1 MRLQRQQW
9 RQTKRQLLQTGMLD
23 LPASA
28 KAAGRRTRDGAAAA
42 DLTDTDSEAED
53 ELDSDHPEG
62 EDSSALTEAFRDAA
76 PKGALLGV
84 VLKMGPT
91 CTRSMRLS
99 REALPSPR
107 PPASRRL
114 HLRCWAGELLC
125 AAWDPSQSRGTA
137 LHSGCW
143 GRPGMVSGVCC
154 HHANS
159 IACAWQRLLGVA
171 APTAAL
177 SGRVQAICP

>member
-28 KAAGRRTRDGAAAA
+28 KAAGRRARRGAAAA

-53 ELDSDHPEG
+53 ELDSDQPEG

-84 VLKMGPT
+84 LLRGGLT
-91 CTRSMRLS
+91 CTHSMRLQ
-99 REALPSPR
+99 RGPR
-107 PPASRRL
+107 PSQRFSAMRRL
-114 HLRCWAGELLC
+114 HLHWTAGRWVGGQPAKGSSSE
-125 AAWDPSQSRGTA
+125 SRMMCPQVGA
-137 LHSGCW
+137 RH
-143 GRPGMVSGVCC
+143 GMG
-154 HHANS
+154 
-159 IACAWQRLLGVA
+159 RLLPPGQLCHLRLAEAFGSA
-171 APTAAL
+171 APAVAFT
-177 SGRVQAICP
+177 SGRVQTNC